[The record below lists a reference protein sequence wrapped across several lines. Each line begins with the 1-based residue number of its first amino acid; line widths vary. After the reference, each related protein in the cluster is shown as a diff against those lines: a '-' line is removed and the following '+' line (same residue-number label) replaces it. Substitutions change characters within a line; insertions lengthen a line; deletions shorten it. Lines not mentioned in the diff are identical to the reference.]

1 MLRIPGASLDMT
13 AEGKPVCICYIGSHF
28 RAVADDS
35 PECAVLETCWSRN
48 YTCIEVSYRSRIV
61 FRSELCD
68 FIFLCLTV
76 PEVSGQMVLQL
87 EAFAA
92 TVALEPCLH
101 VAALAN
107 LMFRQRRY
115 TFVSLLTSGTLHA
128 LLMEL

>member
-1 MLRIPGASLDMT
+1 MRLHIP
-13 AEGKPVCICYIGSHF
+13 
-28 RAVADDS
+28 
-35 PECAVLETCWSRN
+35 
-48 YTCIEVSYRSRIV
+48 VS
-61 FRSELCD
+61 
-68 FIFLCLTV
+68 TV